1 MSVTSSSAGAEL
13 PGGLSPEA
21 EAFVNSVG
29 AATDLPAFVRNVR
42 AIGTVA
48 QNTDARVALLEDAIV
63 QDVALSARM
72 LRIANSVALSTAGPG
87 ATIDSIKQAIMLL
100 GYDRVQHLS
109 MASSVFEKLEKD
121 APSVRELMVESVLA
135 ANHSVQLAMA
145 AGYPQPEQA
154 YLCALFR
161 RLGEV
166 LVACYR
172 ARQYRAWM
180 QQLLAGAPAHDGA
193 EATVF
198 QFTFEDV
205 GVALAKKW
213 GMPASV
219 IRTMRP
225 YRGASLEGA
234 QLHAIT
240 QCRVDVARAMFGAA
254 PASRGVTVDEI
265 RERFTK
271 AIGIDMKTMAECLD
285 PAIEE
290 ARPTLSSMQVD
301 LRSWLEQRERSV
313 AAARARID
321 DAHHGVLHRDSS
333 ELLTPEALEQ
343 EAIARVQE
351 RLAPSADDTPRQS
364 KLREVVRELVQNRQ
378 QQTATLTVGNVTDA
392 TLRAACEAGYE
403 RGVLGIS
410 SEDFKLIRGRM
421 GIGSGGHDLA
431 RNFLLRPAAS
441 FGPLGAALQ
450 SRTDV
455 FVELTGNDAKTYGR
469 DRLIKELSPSH
480 FALLPLVLEGKLI
493 GCLYFDSTTESIDA
507 SPISRQLLSD
517 LRDQLVAAFARHRAS
532 VAASTAGATVSAA

>member
-1 MSVTSSSAGAEL
+1 MQGASSSASADS
-13 PGGLSPEA
+13 PGELSPEA

-29 AATDLPAFVRNVR
+29 SATDLPAFVRNVR
-42 AIGTVA
+42 SIGTVA

-72 LRIANSVALSTAGPG
+72 LRIANSAAQSTAGPG
-87 ATIDSIKQAIMLL
+87 ASIDSVRQAIMLL

-121 APSVRELMVESVLA
+121 SPSVRELMVESVLA
-135 ANHSVQLAMA
+135 ANHSVQLAMT
-145 AGYPQPEQA
+145 AGYPMPEQA

-172 ARQYRAWM
+172 SRQYQVWTQRL
-180 QQLLAGAPAHDGA
+180 QAGAPAHDGA
-193 EATVF
+193 EAAVF
-198 QFTFEDV
+198 QFTFDDV

-225 YRGASLEGA
+225 YNGAALDGA

-240 QCRVDVARAMFGAA
+240 QCSVDVARVMYGAA
-254 PASRGVTVDEI
+254 PAPHGMTVDDI
-265 RERFTK
+265 RERYTK
-271 AIGIDMKTMAECLD
+271 DLGVDVKSMGECLE
-285 PAIEE
+285 PALAA
-290 ARPTLSSMQVD
+290 ARPTLSGMQVD
-301 LRSWLEQRERSV
+301 LEHWLEKREQSLTAVRER
-313 AAARARID
+313 IKD
-321 DAHHGVLHRDSS
+321 GGYRDPSESS
-333 ELLTPEALEQ
+333 TPEALEH

-351 RLAPSADDTPRQS
+351 RLAPNATDTPQET
-364 KLREVVRELVQNRQ
+364 KLRDAVRELVQHRQ
-378 QQTATLTVGNVTDA
+378 QQSASLTVGSVTTS
-392 TLRAACEAGYE
+392 TLQAACEAGYE

-421 GIGSGGHDLA
+421 GIGAGGHELA

-441 FGPLGAALQ
+441 FGPIGAALQ
-450 SRTDV
+450 ARTDL
-455 FVELTGNDAKTYGR
+455 FVDLTGADAKTYCR
-469 DRLIKELSPSH
+469 DRLVKELSPIH
-480 FALLPLVLEGKLI
+480 FALLPLVLEGKLL
-493 GCLYFDSTTESIDA
+493 GCLYFDGKKHAMEASST
-507 SPISRQLLSD
+507 SRQLLSD

-532 VAASTAGATVSAA
+532 AAAA

>member
-1 MSVTSSSAGAEL
+1 MSATSSSAGAES

-29 AATDLPAFVRNVR
+29 SATDLPAFVRNVR

-87 ATIDSIKQAIMLL
+87 ATIESIRQAIMLL

-109 MASSVFEKLEKD
+109 MASSVFEKLETD

-193 EATVF
+193 EAAHF
-198 QFTFEDV
+198 QFTFEEV

-213 GMPASV
+213 GMPTSV
-219 IRTMRP
+219 IRTMRT
-225 YRGASLEGA
+225 YKGASLEGA

-240 QCRVDVARAMFGAA
+240 QCSIEVSRAMFGAA
-254 PASRGVTVDEI
+254 PSARGVTVDDI
-265 RERFTK
+265 RQRFTK
-271 AIGIDMKTMAECLD
+271 AIGIDVTTMTECLE
-285 PAIEE
+285 PALAE
-290 ARPTLSSMQVD
+290 ARPTLSSMQID
-301 LRSWLEQRERSV
+301 LGSWLEKRERSV

-321 DAHHGVLHRDSS
+321 DGRHGVLHRDPG

-343 EAIARVQE
+343 DAIARVQE
-351 RLAPSADDTPRQS
+351 RLAPSASDTLQES
-364 KLREVVRELVQNRQ
+364 KLRDAVRALVQDRQ
-378 QQTATLTVGNVTDA
+378 TQSSTLTVGSVTDS
-392 TLRAACEAGYE
+392 TLRAACAAGYE

-421 GIGSGGHDLA
+421 GIGTGGHDLA
-431 RNFLLRPAAS
+431 RNFVLRPAAS

-450 SRTDV
+450 ARTDL

-469 DRLIKELSPSH
+469 DRLVKELSPSH

-493 GCLYFDSTTESIDA
+493 GCLYFDTTMESIEA
-507 SPISRQLLSD
+507 SPTSRQLLSD

-532 VAASTAGATVSAA
+532 VAAATSGTTASAA